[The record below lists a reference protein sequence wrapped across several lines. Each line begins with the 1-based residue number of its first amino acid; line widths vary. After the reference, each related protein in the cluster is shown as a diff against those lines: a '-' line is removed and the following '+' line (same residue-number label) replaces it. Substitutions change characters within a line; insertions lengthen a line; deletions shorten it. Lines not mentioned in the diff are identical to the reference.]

1 MAALLR
7 MLNLTSEG
15 AEFRYSL
22 ITFLKKT
29 LSSYYTKNSPKYIS
43 LSNCV
48 NDIHLA
54 PALVKSC
61 LGLYPFV
68 LTFLHISYSS
78 FANILISASSS
89 YHPCCSR
96 ARGILCGMLTQFRGY
111 TPTYCMG

>member
-54 PALVKSC
+54 HALVKSC
-61 LGLYPFV
+61 LGLRTHV
-68 LTFLHISYSS
+68 LTHFLLL
-78 FANILISASSS
+78 F
-89 YHPCCSR
+89 C
-96 ARGILCGMLTQFRGY
+96 
-111 TPTYCMG
+111 